1 MQAHQH
7 EQNCLQIDPAMNR
20 TIYSTPKLSWASDHE
35 RKFNLQIVLQLYFFF
50 SSTGRSHVRNVT
62 GTEMSQKVLSRCMSG
77 IYCMSS
83 YERYMHVLYQVY
95 TWYILFSISIYQVYT
110 WYMTFLLAYTRY
122 IPDIYQVYT
131 WWLMLWRQTWP
142 HAARATSNHITR
154 PCHYCNSFR
163 FTTFAHFTFAHVS
176 VHRPFRHKERRETP
190 FFAQKA
196 HKVFHLGQYR

>member
-1 MQAHQH
+1 MHIPFIWRH
-7 EQNCLQIDPAMNR
+7 TVYTWHTPTQNFQVYTR
-20 TIYSTPKLSWASDHE
+20 YTPWP
-35 RKFNLQIVLQLYFFF
+35 N
-50 SSTGRSHVRNVT
+50 RNVT

-142 HAARATSNHITR
+142 HAARATSNHITG

-163 FTTFAHFTFAHVS
+163 FITCAHFTFAHVS

-190 FFAQKA
+190 FFARIA